1 MVYVLA
7 RNWWMIGL
15 RGVVAVIFGL
25 LTVLNPG
32 ITLAVLILL
41 FGAYALVYG
50 LFMAITAVAHRRG
63 EPSWGILLAGGILS
77 ILLAVL
83 TFLMPGI
90 TALAL
95 LYLIAAWAIVVG
107 VSEIVAG
114 IRLRREI
121 TGEWLLILGGA
132 LSVLFGVVL
141 ALFPGAGALALT
153 LWIGVWAL
161 ILGILLIALAFRLRS
176 WRRDHPAKGAL
187 RTA

>member
-1 MVYVLA
+1 MVHVLA
-7 RNWWMIGL
+7 RNWWMVGL
-15 RGVVAVIFGL
+15 RGLVAVIFGL
-25 LTVLNPG
+25 LTILAPR
-32 ITLAVLILL
+32 ITLTVLVLL

-63 EPSWGILLAGGILS
+63 EPSWGVLLAGGILS
-77 ILLAVL
+77 ILLGVA

-95 LYLIAAWAIVVG
+95 VFLIAAWAIVIG
-107 VSEIVAG
+107 VAEIVAG

-121 TGEWLLILGGA
+121 TGEWMLILGGV
-132 LSVLFGVVL
+132 LSVIFGVVL

-153 LWIGVWAL
+153 LWIGAWAL
-161 ILGILLIALAFRLRS
+161 VLGLLLIALAFRLRS
-176 WRRDHPAKGAL
+176 WSRDHPSEPAL